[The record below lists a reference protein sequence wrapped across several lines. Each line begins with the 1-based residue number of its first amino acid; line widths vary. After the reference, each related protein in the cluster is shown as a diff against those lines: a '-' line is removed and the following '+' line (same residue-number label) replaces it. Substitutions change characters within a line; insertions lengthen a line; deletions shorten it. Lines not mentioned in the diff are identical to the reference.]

1 LHAFILW
8 LFLFYVLFMI
18 SSLVEGAFE
27 FPSGAIS
34 FYFFMGFALG
44 LMRWQLSDKKSER
57 PLTALSELRG

>member
-1 LHAFILW
+1 
-8 LFLFYVLFMI
+8 MI